1 MVSFWCPHVVPA
13 KDFRMLRRDEAL
25 RRMLLIW
32 GPKEKWVSKVT
43 PRILGFLLR
52 GRGRLLIAMDGIK
65 LDWWKSG
72 VKRVIEDFEGSMVRP
87 LEDAQSEMEE
97 RWSFR
102 VTSDWGMDGEEVKV
116 EKSSA

>member
-1 MVSFWCPHVVPA
+1 MEE
-13 KDFRMLRRDEAL
+13 L
-25 RRMLLIW
+25 
-32 GPKEKWVSKVT
+32 
-43 PRILGFLLR
+43 
-52 GRGRLLIAMDGIK
+52 
-65 LDWWKSG
+65 
-72 VKRVIEDFEGSMVRP
+72 EGSMVRP